1 VNPNGLPTTAVFEY
15 GPTTDY
21 GHAKA
26 VVLSPINGSSVQTVS
41 ADLDSLPLGASYH
54 FRLTATNAN
63 GTATGAD
70 MTFATERSAGDFL
83 YTTSGT
89 TATLTG
95 YNGPGGKLNIP
106 SILTGLSVTGIGTG
120 AFSGKTNLTEVTI
133 PGNVTSIGYAAFNAC
148 SRLTSVIIPGSVETI
163 GAHAF
168 GSCIKLTW
176 VMIPPSVTSIEDFAF
191 YSCSGLPAIGVDAAN
206 PAYRSMDGVLFN
218 KAMTT
223 LIQYPSGKEGAYAI
237 PVNVN
242 FIEDAAFAYCGRL
255 TSVTIP
261 PSVTDMGYQA
271 FDHCA
276 NLAHVSLSGSFTR
289 INDYAFYGCASLTS
303 ISIPDGVTRI
313 GQQAFDACSGL
324 TKVVIPASVTSIGSS
339 GFNACRNLEAV
350 LFEGNAPTEEWAFGS
365 AAPGFTVYFCNGRTG
380 FTTPVWKAYPA
391 VGLGDP
397 GIWIQPRSATILTG
411 TTATMTVSAIGT
423 GSLTYQWY
431 QGLPGTAT
439 NPVGTNSPSFTTPA
453 LTVDT
458 RYWVKVTTA
467 ANPTGADAAAAA
479 ITVASPFG
487 PWING
492 FTNIA
497 PDERSATADPDHD
510 GIPNA
515 VEFVIGGKPDGSGA
529 DQGLLP
535 QATGYP
541 SEGPGG
547 DYVTPYW
554 TFSHRRTLASMAA
567 GVASDFEFSTD
578 LAGDWTDWRAIP
590 GVIVDVTPGPSGPDG
605 YETVI
610 YYYPLP
616 WWVDSTGNLFAR
628 LKVVVP

>member
-1 VNPNGLPTTAVFEY
+1 
-15 GPTTDY
+15 
-21 GHAKA
+21 
-26 VVLSPINGSSVQTVS
+26 
-41 ADLDSLPLGASYH
+41 
-54 FRLTATNAN
+54 
-63 GTATGAD
+63 
-70 MTFATERSAGDFL
+70 
-83 YTTSGT
+83 
-89 TATLTG
+89 
-95 YNGPGGKLNIP
+95 
-106 SILTGLSVTGIGTG
+106 
-120 AFSGKTNLTEVTI
+120 
-133 PGNVTSIGYAAFNAC
+133 
-148 SRLTSVIIPGSVETI
+148 
-163 GAHAF
+163 
-168 GSCIKLTW
+168 
-176 VMIPPSVTSIEDFAF
+176 
-191 YSCSGLPAIGVDAAN
+191 
-206 PAYRSMDGVLFN
+206 
-218 KAMTT
+218 
-223 LIQYPSGKEGAYAI
+223 
-237 PVNVN
+237 
-242 FIEDAAFAYCGRL
+242 
-255 TSVTIP
+255 
-261 PSVTDMGYQA
+261 MGYQA

-365 AAPGFTVYFCNGRTG
+365 AAPGFTVYFSNGRTG

-391 VGLGDP
+391 IGLGDP

-411 TTATMTVSAIGT
+411 TTATMAVFAIGT
-423 GSLTYQWY
+423 GPLTYQWY

-439 NPVGTNSPSFTTPA
+439 IPVGTNSPSFTTPA
-453 LTVDT
+453 LNVDA

-467 ANPTGADAAAAA
+467 ANPVGAESVVAAV
-479 ITVASPFG
+479 TVASPFG

-497 PDERSATADPDHD
+497 PDEQSATADPDHD
-510 GIPNA
+510 GISNA
-515 VEFVIGGKPDGSGA
+515 VEFVIGGRPDGSGA

-541 SEGPGG
+541 TEGPGG
-547 DYVTPYW
+547 DPFTAYL
-554 TFSHRRTLASMAA
+554 TFSHRRTLASVAA

-578 LAGDWTDWRAIP
+578 LAGNWNDWRAAA
-590 GVIVDVTPGPSGPDG
+590 GVIVDVTPGPTGPDG

-616 WWVDSTGNLFAR
+616 WWVDSTENLFAR